1 VARGIGGV
9 DANHQWR
16 KVYLKST
23 ICMYVCRSLILF
35 VISFFIVVVI
45 DEGTRCSWYGST
57 CESEIDSN
65 KQPR

>member
-1 VARGIGGV
+1 
-9 DANHQWR
+9 
-16 KVYLKST
+16 
-23 ICMYVCRSLILF
+23 MYVCRSLILF
-35 VISFFIVVVI
+35 VITFFIVVVI